1 MAPCCHCGDNDNN
14 KKNNKKKAVTVSVV
28 VGQLLLANC
37 HPAAGSATSMTTS
50 TPASSF
56 AVAAVSRCQ

>member
-14 KKNNKKKAVTVSVV
+14 KRNKKKKAVTVSVVV

-37 HPAAGSATSMTTS
+37 HPAAEATSMTTL
-50 TPASSF
+50 ASSF
-56 AVAAVSRCQ
+56 TVTAVSRCQ